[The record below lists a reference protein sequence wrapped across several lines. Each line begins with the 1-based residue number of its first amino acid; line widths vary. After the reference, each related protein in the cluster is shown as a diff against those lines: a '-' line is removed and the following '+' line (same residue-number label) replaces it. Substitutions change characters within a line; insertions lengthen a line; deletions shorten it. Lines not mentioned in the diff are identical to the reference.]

1 MSEQKEYIE
10 RKAAIKAA
18 QEGANIWDG
27 GTSCSRDAEIQDCI
41 NKVPPADVKPVVRGE
56 WHTKEY
62 MYGDKTVGQEDMWIE
77 RLAEKGDV
85 AYCSV
90 CRAYEELKEQH
101 EEQRRLCRIY
111 RQQFIQTNKELEAAR
126 AKIARLQKARGIEA
140 EIRKEYVL
148 TPDRVKK
155 ILSCFVDEDG
165 EIISSGY
172 VEVDMD
178 VLLGEEGVY
187 EVPADN

>member
-1 MSEQKEYIE
+1 MSDND
-10 RKAAIKAA
+10 RV
-18 QEGANIWDG
+18 
-27 GTSCSRDAEIQDCI
+27 SRS
-41 NKVPPADVKPVVRGE
+41 
-56 WHTKEY
+56 WL
-62 MYGDKTVGQEDMWIE
+62 
-77 RLAEKGDV
+77 LAEYD
-85 AYCSV
+85 
-90 CRAYEELKEQH
+90 RRH
-101 EEQRRLCRIY
+101 EGPAGKARRLCRIY

-126 AKIARLQKARGIEA
+126 AKIARLQRARGIEA

-178 VLLGEEGVY
+178 VLLGKAGTYDVQ
-187 EVPADN
+187 AGN